1 MKTTEFQRLLAQFS
15 SGLHSVALIDAAVIL
30 GCIVLAWLLGRS
42 VAAPRRDADTVPTAR
57 STARAQLS
65 VPLLALLLILAARAV
80 LGHWHNT
87 PLLNIAVALLVALII
102 IRFAVAMLRQ
112 VFAPSGWL
120 DVSAR
125 FIGWAVL
132 LGFALHITGL
142 APEILRA
149 LDDLDFTFGKHR
161 ISLLLVLQGTLSI
174 LVTMLVALWL
184 GRFAEARFM
193 RAATLDI
200 NLRVMLSKVVQA
212 LLIVAAVLI
221 TLPAV
226 GVDLTVLSV
235 FGGMLGVGIGF
246 GLQKIASNYIS
257 GFIILMDRSVSIGDV
272 ITVDQ
277 HTGQLTKMTARYVV
291 LRNPAGTEA
300 LIPNETIITSTVV
313 NHSYSDRRVSVP
325 VRVLLSYRADL
336 DAAVGV
342 MEEAART
349 CPRVLQEPAPKVAL
363 KAFGENGMELELGVW
378 IDDPDAGP
386 GIVRSDLY
394 FEIWRRFKAAG
405 LEGGYPQRE
414 VRVLNAAGQS
424 LF

>member
-1 MKTTEFQRLLAQFS
+1 MKTTEFQRLLAQFT
-15 SGLHSVALIDAAVIL
+15 SGPDSIALMHGAVIL
-30 GCIVLAWLLGRS
+30 GCIALAWLLGRYATAHTREAN
-42 VAAPRRDADTVPTAR
+42 AAPTAR
-57 STARAQLS
+57 SAARAQLS
-65 VPLLALLLILAARAV
+65 VPLIALLLMLAARAV
-80 LGHWHNT
+80 LEHWHSA

-102 IRFAVAMLRQ
+102 IRFAVVMLRQ
-112 VFAPSGWL
+112 VFAPSGWIE
-120 DVSAR
+120 VSAR

-142 APEILRA
+142 APDILRA
-149 LDDLDFTFGKHR
+149 LDELDFTIGKHR
-161 ISLLLVLQGTLSI
+161 ISLLLVLQGTLAI
-174 LVTMLVALWL
+174 LATMLVALWL
-184 GRFAEARFM
+184 GRFAEGRLM
-193 RAATLDI
+193 RAAKLDI

-221 TLPAV
+221 TLPAI

-291 LRNPAGTEA
+291 VRNLAGTEA

-313 NHSYSDRRVSVP
+313 NHSYSDRRVSVA

-336 DAAVGV
+336 DAAVEA
-342 MEEAART
+342 MEEAARA
-349 CPRVLQEPAPKVAL
+349 CPRVLPEPAPRVAI
-363 KAFGENGMELELGVW
+363 KTFGENGMELELGVW
-378 IDDPDAGP
+378 IEDPDAGP

-394 FEIWRRFKAAG
+394 FEIWRRFKARG
-405 LEGGYPQRE
+405 LDTAYPQRE
-414 VRVLNAAGQS
+414 VRLLNATGS
-424 LF
+424 GPV